1 MCKRR
6 RCTNK
11 LNKCPKCVDVKFVSV
26 LAPFTYAWTPEKN
39 RSIVI
44 ILQCSA
50 EHKNVFLH
58 IPGLKIAQIKIPRNA
73 VDDFGTITIWRH
85 MKISSIKRKDQ
96 ASFGFVYASILIIF
110 NHRNRK
116 FYQYDEKYVKNRPL
130 INGPLTSEIHW
141 LVVHL

>member
-1 MCKRR
+1 MCKRH

-11 LNKCPKCVDVKFVSV
+11 LNKCPKCVKFVSV
-26 LAPFTYAWTPEKN
+26 LAPFTHAWTPEKN

-44 ILQCSA
+44 ILQCSV

-58 IPGLKIAQIKIPRNA
+58 IPGLKMAQIKIPRNA

-85 MKISSIKRKDQ
+85 TKISSIKRKDQ
-96 ASFGFVYASILIIF
+96 ASFGRCKWTTNQWNQL
-110 NHRNRK
+110 
-116 FYQYDEKYVKNRPL
+116 YQYDEKYV
-130 INGPLTSEIHW
+130 INGPLTSEFLHL